1 MKVYVILRE
10 REDETE
16 DYEFVSFADICSRG
30 FTSFESAEKYILE
43 NGFVPVD
50 KDNDIDWNEYRSASV
65 HVFMSIK
72 KVIVSMVITV

>member
-30 FTSFESAEKYILE
+30 FTSFESAEKYIFRKWLCT
-43 NGFVPVD
+43 
-50 KDNDIDWNEYRSASV
+50 S
-65 HVFMSIK
+65 
-72 KVIVSMVITV
+72 